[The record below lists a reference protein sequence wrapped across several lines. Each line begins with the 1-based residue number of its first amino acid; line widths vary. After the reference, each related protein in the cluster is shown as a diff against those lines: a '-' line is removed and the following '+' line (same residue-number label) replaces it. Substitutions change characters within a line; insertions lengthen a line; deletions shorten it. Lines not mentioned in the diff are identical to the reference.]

1 MASNFKLN
9 QAGIDKAV
17 KEAVKEQAK
26 ETQALL
32 DKLLR
37 SHKGRPMAEVKAALL
52 REWRRSDGKMT
63 DAEATEWAT
72 ALSEGR
78 RIVLK
83 V

>member
-9 QAGIDKAV
+9 KAGLDKAV
-17 KEAVKEQAK
+17 KDSVKEQAK

-37 SHKGRPMAEVKAALL
+37 THKGKPVPEVKTALL
-52 REWRRSDGKMT
+52 REWRRSGGKMA

-83 V
+83 S

>member
-9 QAGIDKAV
+9 KAGLDKAV
-17 KEAVKEQAK
+17 KEAVEGKAK

-37 SHKGRPMAEVKAALL
+37 SQKGKPVAEVKTALL
-52 REWRRSDGKMT
+52 REWRRSGGKMT

>member
-1 MASNFKLN
+1 MASNFKFDK
-9 QAGIDKAV
+9 QALDKV
-17 KEAVKEQAK
+17 LKEAVKEQAK
-26 ETQALL
+26 EAQALL

-37 SHKGRPMAEVKAALL
+37 TYKGKPVPEVKTALL
-52 REWRRSDGKMT
+52 REWKRSGGKMS

-72 ALSEGR
+72 SISEGR